1 MWSRSS
7 TAVSGARTLSH
18 HDLRSGTRRFTGPE
32 AWLDGRAVGRGADPV
47 VTGYAVELRH
57 LRFFVTLAEELHFG
71 RAAARE
77 HIVPSAF
84 SQHIQRLEREVGV
97 PLVERNTHHV
107 HLTRAGE
114 VLLAEARVVLRD
126 AQRAL
131 IAARAA
137 AADTEVLRVA
147 VGDNSLDSMP
157 QVLRSVQYN
166 HPNLVVHRL
175 EAPVPA
181 QYRMLAEG
189 TLDVGIGNASHAPPG
204 IASELIRL
212 DPLGVL
218 VGEGL
223 KLPGDDA
230 VPLAALSDVPLV
242 LAEDELAPEFNEF
255 VVDMCAVAGF
265 QLTRFQGSVQ
275 SARAAAY
282 LVAQERC
289 VTVVASSCDLLS
301 PGVVWRPIAPVCR
314 YPWSLLWRADD
325 DTWPVAALR
334 RSAHALAVKLD
345 WMTGTGDAPYPSPHR
360 SVLAP

>member
-1 MWSRSS
+1 M
-7 TAVSGARTLSH
+7 
-18 HDLRSGTRRFTGPE
+18 
-32 AWLDGRAVGRGADPV
+32 
-47 VTGYAVELRH
+47 
-57 LRFFVTLAEELHFG
+57 HFG

-77 HIVPSAF
+77 HIVQSAF
-84 SQHIQRLEREVGV
+84 SQHIQRLEREIGV

-114 VLLAEARVVLRD
+114 VLLAEARVVLAD

-131 IAARAA
+131 IAAREA
-137 AADTEVLRVA
+137 AADTAVLRVA

-175 EAPVPA
+175 EEPVPA
-181 QYRMLAEG
+181 QYRMLAER

-218 VGEGL
+218 VGEGV
-223 KLPGDDA
+223 KLPGDDV
-230 VPLAALSDVPLV
+230 VPIEALSDVPLV

-255 VVDMCAVAGF
+255 VFDLCAAAGIH
-265 QLTRFQGSVQ
+265 LTRFHGSIQ

-289 VTVVASSCDLLS
+289 AAPVVSSCDLLA
-301 PGVVWRPIAPVCR
+301 PGLTWRPITPVCR

-325 DTWPVAALR
+325 DTWPVTAIRESARALGD
-334 RSAHALAVKLD
+334 KLN
-345 WMTGTGDAPYPSPHR
+345 W
-360 SVLAP
+360 LKNLE

>member
-1 MWSRSS
+1 M
-7 TAVSGARTLSH
+7 
-18 HDLRSGTRRFTGPE
+18 
-32 AWLDGRAVGRGADPV
+32 

-360 SVLAP
+360 PVLAP